1 MVRVVPL
8 PAHLDRIPRTK
19 YFGLDRQ
26 AARLSCAV
34 ALLHPLPLH
43 HLPPQ
48 LDLNA
53 PTYTLQLM
61 SNDYPKIP
69 DISWL
74 TPQLDLHTQL
84 RQEQDRRAAARLSR
98 DELAILIDKLILD
111 WYTHSNLI
119 DNLLGRVR
127 CLEVE
132 LALSSA
138 PPASTEPS
146 EEHYRWA
153 AELLSGKS

>member
-1 MVRVVPL
+1 
-8 PAHLDRIPRTK
+8 
-19 YFGLDRQ
+19 
-26 AARLSCAV
+26 
-34 ALLHPLPLH
+34 
-43 HLPPQ
+43 
-48 LDLNA
+48 
-53 PTYTLQLM
+53 M

-146 EEHYRWA
+146 DEHYRWA